1 MTIGYMFYDDET
13 ANSAQRICQIG
24 YLLTDL
30 EGNPIGESV
39 SQLIDPECEF
49 DRMNMRIHHITS
61 EKVEGMPTIA
71 EFCES
76 SGFIDLLAD
85 YTFVA
90 HNAKQADRHHLYK
103 SLSAYGIEMPTISIV
118 DTREMSAN
126 AIGIGRLVD
135 ACAYYGIPFESRH
148 DALVDAL
155 ACKDLFWR
163 LCEDSGIPD
172 PIEWIPGAASSG
184 SRTYTAKPIDGL
196 GFTNKTHQPIDEVL
210 EEFGHIG
217 LLWGPNDIESLDGL
231 RIVVT
236 GAVPGYVGDSIENEL
251 RQLGAKPA
259 KSVSGKTQVVA
270 VGHNAGM
277 SKIDPAR
284 EKGIPIMAVADL
296 LEVLER

>member
-1 MTIGYMFYDDET
+1 MTKGYMFYDDET

-24 YLLTDL
+24 YQLTDL
-30 EGNPIGESV
+30 EGNLVGEPI

-49 DRMNMRIHHITS
+49 DRMNISIHHITS
-61 EKVEGMPTIA
+61 DKVTGMPTIA
-71 EFCES
+71 EFCET
-76 SGFIDLLAD
+76 SGFIDLLAN

-103 SLSAYGIEMPTISIV
+103 SLSAYGIEMPEISIL

-135 ACAYYGIPFESRH
+135 ACAHFGIAFEHRH
-148 DALVDAL
+148 DALADAL

-163 LCEDSGIPD
+163 LAEDSGVPA
-172 PIEWIPGAASSG
+172 PIEWVPGAASSRSG
-184 SRTYTAKPIDGL
+184 AYTAKPIDGL
-196 GFTNKTHQPIDEVL
+196 GFTNKTHQPIEDVL
-210 EEFGHIG
+210 EEFDRVG
-217 LLWGPNDIESLDGL
+217 LLWGSNDIESLDGL

-236 GAVPGYVGDSIENEL
+236 GAVPGYAGDSIENEL

-270 VGHNAGM
+270 IGHNAGM

-284 EKGIPIMAVADL
+284 EIGVPVMAVADL

>member
-1 MTIGYMFYDDET
+1 MAKGYMFYDDET

-30 EGNPIGESV
+30 EGNPVGEPV

-49 DRMNMRIHHITS
+49 DRMNMRIHHITGD
-61 EKVEGMPTIA
+61 KVAGMPTIA
-71 EFCES
+71 EFCEV
-76 SGFIDLLAD
+76 SGFTGLLAD

-103 SLSAYGIEMPTISIV
+103 SLSAYGIEMPEISIV

-126 AIGIGRLVD
+126 SIGIGRLVD
-135 ACAYYGIPFESRH
+135 ACAHFGIPFENRH
-148 DALVDAL
+148 DALADAL

-163 LCEDSGIPD
+163 LAEDFGTPE
-172 PIEWIPGAASSG
+172 PIEWVPGAASSG

-196 GFTNKTHQPIDEVL
+196 GFTNKTRQPIEDVL
-210 EEFGHIG
+210 EEFGRIG
-217 LLWGPNDIESLDGL
+217 LLWGSNDIENLDGL

-270 VGHNAGM
+270 IGHNAGM
-277 SKIDPAR
+277 SKINPAR
-284 EKGIPIMAVADL
+284 EKRIPVMSIADL
-296 LEVLER
+296 LEVMER